1 MFLTRRFYIVMSLL
15 IIVVAVGY
23 ALPPLM
29 GVGMVGVA
37 LLVVATAVE
46 VALLYQKRGVE
57 AWRSCDARFSNGD
70 DNRVDIRVE
79 NHFGFRLLLEVIDES
94 PVVFQRRHCLHPNT
108 AGWPGKNH

>member
-1 MFLTRRFYIVMSLL
+1 MFLTRRFYIVRSLL

-29 GVGMVGVA
+29 GVGLVGVA

-79 NHFGFRLLLEVIDES
+79 NHCFNVVTLSS
-94 PVVFQRRHCLHPNT
+94 P
-108 AGWPGKNH
+108 

>member
-15 IIVVAVGY
+15 TIVVAVGY

-57 AWRSCDARFSNGD
+57 AWRSCDARFSTTTAWIFVLRTISVSD
-70 DNRVDIRVE
+70 FYWRLSTRVQWCFSVAT
-79 NHFGFRLLLEVIDES
+79 LSS
-94 PVVFQRRHCLHPNT
+94 P
-108 AGWPGKNH
+108 

>member
-37 LLVVATAVE
+37 LLVVGTAVE
-46 VALLYQKRGVE
+46 VALLYQ
-57 AWRSCDARFSNGD
+57 
-70 DNRVDIRVE
+70 
-79 NHFGFRLLLEVIDES
+79 
-94 PVVFQRRHCLHPNT
+94 
-108 AGWPGKNH
+108 